1 MIPSAV
7 VDSSVVMR
15 WFVRDRWSDA
25 ALTMAETYRLT
36 APAFLKVEVANALRN
51 QVRLAGMT
59 VEAALVHLTG
69 LKAVVAVVED
79 EPLLPA
85 AFRLAAD
92 RDHPVYDCVY
102 LALAMREGVPLLTA
116 DLKLARKFVGSPGLE
131 ILTPETV

>member
-1 MIPSAV
+1 M
-7 VDSSVVMR
+7 
-15 WFVRDRWSDA
+15 
-25 ALTMAETYRLT
+25 
-36 APAFLKVEVANALRN
+36 
-51 QVRLAGMT
+51 
-59 VEAALVHLTG
+59 HLTG
-69 LKAVVAVVED
+69 LKAAVAVVDD

-102 LALAMREGVPLLTA
+102 LALAMREGIPLLTA